1 MNLVLLRAMFS
12 YCHLASAFVFC
23 FALFFCTALFAAS
36 DSEVSANMIRAGQMF
51 AQQELPSL
59 DGTVASQQSP
69 NAPATLDI
77 TQAVNRAVQWHPDIA
92 EVVGKLYEQAEG
104 VNVARSK
111 YYPKISAGMNNGM
124 TNSSTNS
131 GYNPSFVLSLSQMLY
146 DFGKV
151 DSSVRAAEASVAK
164 EQANV
169 LVSIDT
175 IAHDTAAAVVQV
187 QGYQQLVKI
196 AEAQLEALNN
206 IGKLARQRN
215 DEGAS
220 SLSDVVQTE
229 TRIEGA
235 RSTLMQYQA
244 NLDRWRATL
253 STYLGWRDLKEVSNK
268 FPVTL
273 SKSCQVAQPDYRLI
287 PSVLA
292 AWAQVNQAQANL
304 DNANSQMTPT
314 ISLEPEVTHYLTNN
328 YSNNQV
334 LDRTQYGA
342 WVKVEM
348 PLYQGG
354 GLTASRNAAAHTL
367 ESANAAVRNAQL
379 DAQQKLSESQNEEMS
394 LARTL
399 VIQSR
404 QQKLAER
411 TRELYQDQYLQL
423 GTRPLLDVLNSEQEI
438 YQARFTEQQTIS
450 QIHTLQL
457 DCLYST
463 GFMRSAFALNNQTIQ
478 TVEIQP

>member
-1 MNLVLLRAMFS
+1 MNLALLRSIVSFNHPA
-12 YCHLASAFVFC
+12 CAF
-23 FALFFCTALFAAS
+23 LFCTALFFSTALFAAP
-36 DSEVSANMIRAGQMF
+36 DNEVSANMIRAGQMV

-59 DGTVASQQSP
+59 NGAVAPQQSS
-69 NAPATLDI
+69 NAPTTLDI

-111 YYPKISAGMNNGM
+111 YFPKISAGMNNGM
-124 TNSSTNS
+124 TNASTNS

-253 STYLGWRDLKEVSNK
+253 STYLGWRDLKEVSNN
-268 FPVTL
+268 FPVPLT
-273 SKSCQVAQPDYRLI
+273 KSCQVAQPDYRLI

-304 DNANSQMTPT
+304 DNANAQMTPT
-314 ISLEPEVTHYLTNN
+314 VSLEPEVTHYLTNN
-328 YSNNQV
+328 YSNSAV

-399 VIQSR
+399 VIQNR
-404 QQKLAER
+404 QQQLAER
-411 TRELYQDQYLQL
+411 TRVLYQDQYLQL

-450 QIHTLQL
+450 QLHTLQL